1 MKIHFKF
8 TDHQVGVLTAI
19 AFVLLVS
26 SSPAVTRLGA
36 TRSLT
41 IGDLILLRCIGGL
54 IIFLPYLILN
64 KNQISK
70 KMWIVGF
77 FLAFLQ
83 GWGNYLLV
91 IVGLQYAPAG
101 HSSALGPGFNSI
113 WLAFFAWLF
122 YAVKINSKQI
132 IGLAFIGGGA
142 LVLLLSSTL
151 DAYAL
156 QMLLGDA
163 LFLIASAFGA
173 IYLLYINRNK
183 IKPLHAT
190 ALVSVYSGLTTLPYF
205 IFANFESG
213 FSTASQNEIILQIL
227 YQCIVVG
234 GLLILLLSI
243 AMNKIGG
250 QVLGFFMATV
260 PVIALFFGKAIAHD
274 EIKMLELIAACLI
287 AIGIVTGTVLNR
299 AKA

>member
-1 MKIHFKF
+1 MKIQFKF
-8 TDHQVGVLTAI
+8 TDYQIGGLTAI
-19 AFVLLVS
+19 AFVLLVA
-26 SSPAVTRLGA
+26 SSPAVTRLGV

-41 IGDLILLRCIGGL
+41 TGDLILLRCIGGL
-54 IIFLPYLILN
+54 IIFLPYLIFN
-64 KNQISK
+64 RVEISK
-70 KMWIVGF
+70 KMWLVGF

-91 IVGLQYAPAG
+91 IIGLQYAPAG

-122 YAVKINSKQI
+122 YSVKINSKQV
-132 IGLAFIGGGA
+132 IGLTFIGGGA
-142 LVLLLSSTL
+142 VVLLLSSTL

-163 LFLIASAFGA
+163 LFLCASAFGA

-205 IFANFESG
+205 VFANYQSG
-213 FSTASQNEIILQIL
+213 FSTASQLEIIVQVL

-243 AMNKIGG
+243 AMSKIGG
-250 QVLGFFMATV
+250 QVLGFFMASV

-274 EIKMLELIAACLI
+274 EIKLLELMAACLI
-287 AIGIVTGTVLNR
+287 AAGIVTGIILNR
-299 AKA
+299 PKM